1 MTDSDTGVI
10 RRPGLTDSD
19 TGVMARESAE
29 RSGVFDGYVEDIRIR
44 YASNPFLLVHVEDL
58 IRRRLGLAPQSA
70 SAGIIAGLAGIGV
83 RLAAALLATALVG
96 EWAGIPWGRWVLV
109 LVVYGLF
116 DATQP
121 LRSPPIGVPM
131 REWPRRVVEDRT
143 ALLPTM
149 VRESDLKQLAE
160 FNRRWSRMSVSAAVG
175 VAVAA
180 TMLAAC
186 WLFAPTAMR
195 DLHAGSLVLLAFLLY
210 DFGAGAVYSNLL
222 DVFFMARE
230 AGYDHHLFWVSP
242 VDSPAVQAELRAM
255 SFLSFGVG
263 MWVTLWLVLSVV
275 LVSWDSPLV
284 PPLAVGF
291 IVIGY
296 VTTFGS
302 TIAIRGSVRRIVE
315 RIRGQRLATLQR
327 RIEAFE
333 SRFADLSPQESE
345 RLGGLIELHNM
356 IRDAP
361 TSPTRTHTVLH
372 ASAGLIIPTIL
383 FVLTVFGEVYTE
395 RVFDAILP

>member
-1 MTDSDTGVI
+1 
-10 RRPGLTDSD
+10 
-19 TGVMARESAE
+19 MARESAE
-29 RSGVFDGYVEDIRIR
+29 RSGAFDGYVEDIRIR

-70 SAGIIAGLAGIGV
+70 SAGIVAGLAGVGF
-83 RLAAALLATALVG
+83 RLAVALLATALVG
-96 EWAGIPWGRWVLV
+96 EWSGIPWGRWVLV
-109 LVVYGLF
+109 LVLYGLF

-121 LRSPPIGVPM
+121 LRTPPLGVPL
-131 REWPRRVVEDRT
+131 RGFSRRAVEDRT
-143 ALLPTM
+143 ALLPTI
-149 VRESDLKQLAE
+149 VRESDLQRLAE
-160 FNRRWSRMSVSAAVG
+160 FHRRWLRMPVSAAVG

-195 DLHAGSLVLLAFLLY
+195 DLPAGSLVLLAFLLY

-222 DVFFMARE
+222 DVFFMAHE
-230 AGYDHHLFWVSP
+230 ARYHHHLFWVSP
-242 VDSPAVQAELRAM
+242 VDSPEVQAELRMM

-302 TIAIRGSVRRIVE
+302 AIAIRGSVRRIVE
-315 RIRGQRLATLQR
+315 RIRAQRLAVLQR
-327 RIEAFE
+327 RIETFE
-333 SRFADLSPQESE
+333 TQFAGLSPQDSE
-345 RLGGLIELHNM
+345 QLRGLIELHNM
-356 IRDAP
+356 VRDAP
-361 TSPTRTHTVLH
+361 TSPTTTHTLLH

-383 FVLTVFGEVYTE
+383 FVLTVFGEVYAE
-395 RVFDAILP
+395 RVLDALLP